1 MKKTLRTVLSVLL
14 VFSLFAGMS
23 AVSFA
28 QEVTARLYNVYG
40 DNMLFQQKK
49 DVILSGASTGGAELS
64 CVLLDGEGN
73 TVLKSKTYANKKGGF
88 ALSFTAPEGGFE
100 EYTILLF
107 TNGTQFEELNNVV
120 FGELWLASGQSNM
133 QYPAAQAH
141 GMEENYANG
150 KVLSK
155 WLRTLLCPAVTPYKG
170 NTEAVPAD
178 PQKEIEGAQW
188 VTGENIQFYNIS
200 AVAYFFAEKLMQEL
214 QMPVGILNASLG
226 GSSIASWLSRDAI
239 DSDPQVKSDFM
250 NAGEYIEYSAW
261 NETKQ
266 NMYNDIT
273 ANYNN
278 KIYALKNFRISGMIW
293 YQGET
298 NAIQQWEHGRY
309 SRAFDLMQRSYT
321 DTFSYDDGLLPIIYT
336 SLASCAYNDV
346 LNMLDMNLEFVEMQ
360 QARSESR
367 ALISIYDI
375 PLDYIPAVGSI
386 HPSYKQPIGERMAY
400 SAMGLIYGKSDTYTT
415 ATVKKAGVEGDSIYV
430 TFSNVGSGLTF
441 VGDQLRGFSVCG
453 SDGVYVQAE
462 AEIVSADTIRIYSEL
477 VKNPVSAA
485 YAYSLSNQDS
495 NLYAKDENGIVV
507 PVASFVTD
515 MSVSKRFVKY
525 TAWNDCESAKAWRCV
540 YPFDWTGEYDVWET
554 EDANVEFIPES
565 AFSGTNGM
573 HITTDGKVGSKTFTV
588 SPKFNYY
595 TKAKNNILTDVETD
609 YSDYGKLTFK
619 VRNDGATDVDIS
631 SLRIYTN
638 AVKWYAPSVDG
649 EKDPVFTIPADGQW
663 HTVTY
668 DLNSLYLYGNEGGGA
683 ASNEKLKT
691 VKYLKINFKNTKRNS
706 ADISVDEFRFTA
718 DTAKVPKKVFEPV
731 IKNADNPFEFVSA
744 LFFTVIGAI
753 VKLFNN
759 L

>member
-1 MKKTLRTVLSVLL
+1 MKKTFRAVLSILL

-49 DVILSGASTGGAELS
+49 EVILSGTATGGAELS
-64 CVLLDGEGN
+64 CGLFDEDGN
-73 TVLKSKTYANKKGGF
+73 TVVKASGYANKKGGF
-88 ALSFTAPEGGFE
+88 SLCFTAPEGGFK
-100 EYTILLF
+100 EYTVKLF
-107 TNGTQFEELNNVV
+107 VNGTQFDELNNVV

-133 QYPAAQAH
+133 QYGLAQAH
-141 GMEENYANG
+141 GMEENYASG
-150 KVLSK
+150 KTFSK

-170 NTEAVPAD
+170 NTNAIPAD

-214 QMPVGILNASLG
+214 NMPVGILNASLG
-226 GSSIASWLSRDAI
+226 GSSISSWISRDAI
-239 DSDPQVKSDFM
+239 DSDRQVKSDFV
-250 NAGEYIEYSAW
+250 NAGEYIDYSAW

-266 NMYNDIT
+266 NMYNDMS
-273 ANYNN
+273 ANFNN
-278 KIYALKNFRISGMIW
+278 KINALRNFRISGMIW

-298 NAIQQWEHGRY
+298 NAIQKWEHGRY

-321 DTFSYDDGLLPIIYT
+321 ETFSYQDGLLPIIYT
-336 SLASCAYNDV
+336 SLASCAYNEV

-360 QARSESR
+360 QARPESR

-375 PLDYIPAVGSI
+375 PLDYISEVGAI

-400 SAMGLIYGKSDTYTT
+400 SAMGLVYGKDDTYTT
-415 ATVKKAGVEGDSIYV
+415 AAVKKASTEGDSVYV
-430 TFSNVGSGLTF
+430 TFSNVGSGLTCG
-441 VGDQLRGFSVCG
+441 GDKLSGFSVCG
-453 SDGVYVQAE
+453 ADGVYVQAD
-462 AEIVSADTIRIYSEL
+462 AQIVSEDTIRIYSEL
-477 VKNPVSAA
+477 EKNPVSAA
-485 YAYSLSNQDS
+485 YAHSLSNQDS
-495 NLYAKDENGIVV
+495 NLFAKGGDGTTV

-515 MSVSKRFVKY
+515 KSVSRRFIKY
-525 TAWNDCESAKAWRCV
+525 TAWNDCESATAWRCV
-540 YPFDWTGEYDVWET
+540 YPSDKSGEYDVWEA
-554 EDANVEFIPES
+554 EDANVEFVPES

-573 HITTDGKVGSKTFTV
+573 HITTDGKAGSKTFTV
-588 SPKFNYY
+588 SPKFNYH
-595 TKAKNNILTDVETD
+595 TKGKNNILTDIETD

-619 VRNDGATDVDIS
+619 VRNDGETDVDIS

-638 AVKWYAPSVDG
+638 AVKWFAPSVDG
-649 EKDPVFTIPADGQW
+649 AKDPAFTIPADGQW
-663 HTVTY
+663 YTVTY

-691 VKYLKINFKNTKRNS
+691 VKYLKIHLKNSKRNS

-731 IKNADNPFEFVSA
+731 IRNADNPFEFVSA
-744 LFFTVIGAI
+744 IFFTVIGSI
-753 VKLFNN
+753 VKLFS
-759 L
+759 